1 LAIDIYRSK
10 SAFCRLCI
18 AQLKQLCHEAD
29 VTEQNFSAMRAA
41 MVASQLR
48 TNNVTD
54 PRVVDAMDMIPRE
67 HFVPQDRRAIAYV
80 DVSVPL
86 AGGRALNPPMTTAR
100 LLNEAQLTAD
110 DRLLIIGGATGYA
123 AAVAAELVAH
133 VTAVEDNA
141 DLAASAR
148 AALGSDSRVT
158 IIEGP
163 LAAGY
168 AAGAPYDVIMI
179 DGAVARIDDRIIA
192 QLVDGG
198 RLVGA
203 LWDDGIAR
211 LATGRKAGESCTMV
225 SFADVETVKL
235 PGFDHPAGFVF

>member
-1 LAIDIYRSK
+1 M
-10 SAFCRLCI
+10 
-18 AQLKQLCHEAD
+18 
-29 VTEQNFSAMRAA
+29 TEQNFSAMRAA

-54 PRVVDAMDMIPRE
+54 PRVVEAMDMVPRE
-67 HFVPQDRRAIAYV
+67 HFVPPDRRTIAYV

-86 AGGRALNPPMTTAR
+86 GGARALNPPMTTAR

-110 DRLLIIGGATGYA
+110 DQLLIIGAATGYA

-133 VTAVEDNA
+133 VTAVEEDA
-141 DLAASAR
+141 DLVARAR
-148 AALGSDSRVT
+148 AALEGDSRVT
-158 IIEGP
+158 IIEAP
-163 LAAGY
+163 LAQGY

-179 DGAVARIDDRIIA
+179 DGAVAQLDERIIA
-192 QLVDGG
+192 QLAEGG

-203 LWDDGIAR
+203 LWDDGVTR
-211 LATGRKAGESCTMV
+211 LATGRKTGESCAMV

-235 PGFDHPAGFVF
+235 PGFDHPEVFVF